1 MPQGMP
7 VKLASPDGSTSF
19 FGSLFIRMSKAVCST
34 NVQTVYNIGRMKK
47 EEAIRNLGAQEAHV
61 LKNTTYAN
69 TSSPRTIAQKDG
81 DVKKLAKI
89 EETSASS
96 MPYKTGTA
104 IGAEVSSSGDIIPKT
119 AQNEDIHQIL
129 SKRLQLP
136 QAVSDD
142 TLVSNDSIQNQ
153 QENASGTG
161 VSPADAAPVN
171 PAEKDPREIPEV
183 KAVLEDENAPQG
195 EQMCIRD
202 RHGAGRRSLRK
213 GGVAD
218 GVDGF

>member
-1 MPQGMP
+1 MTLFEYKKTDPNIFMPQGMP

-119 AQNEDIHQIL
+119 AQNE
-129 SKRLQLP
+129 
-136 QAVSDD
+136 
-142 TLVSNDSIQNQ
+142 
-153 QENASGTG
+153 
-161 VSPADAAPVN
+161 
-171 PAEKDPREIPEV
+171 EKHFYGRR
-183 KAVLEDENAPQG
+183 PQG
-195 EQMCIRD
+195 IR
-202 RHGAGRRSLRK
+202 RWKTTAQRRTTAWETSISKCEWKRIRTSRAK
-213 GGVAD
+213 AD
-218 GVDGF
+218 TVKSAALK